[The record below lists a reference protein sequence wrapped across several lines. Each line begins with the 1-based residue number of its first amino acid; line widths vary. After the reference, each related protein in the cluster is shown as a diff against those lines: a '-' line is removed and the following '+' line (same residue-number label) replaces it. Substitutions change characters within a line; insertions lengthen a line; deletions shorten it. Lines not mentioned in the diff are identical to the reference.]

1 VAISSA
7 VGDATSSLGE
17 AIPDWIKTYTR
28 DHTAHI
34 VVVGVFLI
42 YPGIYHYIAQPD
54 KTTIAKLLFPSMTTM
69 VALFCVGLFAM
80 SFDFI
85 SGYTGYLSF
94 GHSMFFGMGAFVI
107 IGVKKQMF
115 GGIPV
120 LGWIPQDLPFMMI
133 LLITAILAA
142 ALALVMGAVSFRL
155 TGVYFAMI
163 TLGFAELATLLAEDF
178 FGQDGSTVPEYNPVN
193 DSGFVLEIGV
203 PYVDALTLPVGK
215 NALKGA
221 QGIFATLGGGNP
233 KQPIYV
239 GDIPVIGQILQV
251 LDFVPVLNGFIVA
264 NPQLTGTDLAFY
276 LVGGTVLVCYFI
288 MQRIIHSPFG
298 RVMIA
303 IRENEE
309 RAEAIGYN
317 TFIYKMGAFAI
328 SAFFGSVAGSL
339 YIAYERIGVPQT
351 EFGVISRA
359 GEALLATIIGG
370 IGTLAGPFFG
380 YLFDKNLRE
389 FFGEIGSNGF
399 EAYLAANFPGIL
411 NTQLPGTSVQEII
424 SIWVSGNGGFYIG
437 IVFVFFILFIPG
449 GLLGTLRLALGG
461 KVAKTFPD
469 WVSNRID
476 GLKTRING

>member
-1 VAISSA
+1 VKRRWAAISSA
-7 VGDATSSLGE
+7 VSQVGNAF
-17 AIPDWIKTYTR
+17 PDWVRTYAR
-28 DHTAHI
+28 DHTIHAI
-34 VVVGVFLI
+34 VVGLLLI
-42 YPGIYHYIAQPD
+42 YPGIYHFVSGSQG
-54 KTTIAKLLFPSMTTM
+54 TTFGKLLLPSMTTM
-69 VALFCVGLFAM
+69 VALFCVALFAI

-94 GHSMFFGMGAFVI
+94 GHSLFFGMGAFVI

-120 LGWIPQDLPFMMI
+120 LGWMPQDLPFMMI
-133 LLITAILAA
+133 LLITAVLAA
-142 ALALVMGAVSFRL
+142 VIALLMGAVSFRL

-163 TLGFAELATLLAEDF
+163 TLGFAELATLIAEDF
-178 FGQDGSTVPEYNPVN
+178 FGQTGSTVREYTAH
-193 DSGFVLEIGV
+193 DGSGYILEIGI

-215 NALKGA
+215 NVLKGG
-221 QGIFATLGGGNP
+221 QGIFAGPENP
-233 KQPIYV
+233 AQPIFV
-239 GDIPVIGQILQV
+239 GDIPVIGQLFDLLNLI
-251 LDFVPVLNGFIVA
+251 PVLNSYIVP
-264 NPQLTGTDLAFY
+264 NPQLTGTTLSFY
-276 LVGGTVLVCYFI
+276 LIGGTVLVCYLI

-317 TFIYKMGAFAI
+317 TFVYKMGAFAI

-339 YIAYERIGVPQT
+339 YMAYERIGVPQS

-389 FFGEIGSNGF
+389 FFGEIGNNGF
-399 EAYLAANFPGIL
+399 EQFLETNFPGII

-424 SIWVSGNGGFYIG
+424 GIWVSGNGGLYIG

-469 WVSNRID
+469 WVGRRVSSLRARIS
-476 GLKTRING
+476 G

>member
-1 VAISSA
+1 MAISSA
-7 VGDATSSLGE
+7 VGDATSSLGN
-17 AIPDWIKTYTR
+17 AIPGWLKQYAR
-28 DHTAHI
+28 DHTAHML
-34 VVVGVFLI
+34 VVAVLLV
-42 YPGIYHYIAQPD
+42 YPGIYHFVAQGNG
-54 KTTIAKLLFPSMTTM
+54 TTLGKLLLPSMTTM

-94 GHSMFFGMGAFVI
+94 GHSMFFGMGAFI
-107 IGVKKQMF
+107 IVGVKKQMF
-115 GGIPV
+115 EGIPI
-120 LGWIPQDLPFMMI
+120 LGWIPQDMPFMMI
-133 LLITAILAA
+133 LLISALLAA
-142 ALALVMGAVSFRL
+142 VLALLMGAVSFRL

-163 TLGFAELATLLAEDF
+163 TLGFAELATLIAEDF
-178 FGQDGSTVPEYNPVN
+178 FGQSGSTVPEYNPVN
-193 DSGFVLEIGV
+193 ESGYVLEIGI

-215 NALKGA
+215 NVLKGG
-221 QGIFATLGGGNP
+221 QGIFAGSANP
-233 KQPIYV
+233 AEPILV
-239 GDIPVIGQILQV
+239 GDIPIIGQILQL
-251 LDFVPVLNGFIVA
+251 LDFIPVLNNFIVA
-264 NPQLTGTDLAFY
+264 NPQLDGTALSFY
-276 LVGGTVLVCYFI
+276 LIGGTVLVSYFI

-298 RVMIA
+298 RVMVA

-399 EAYLAANFPGIL
+399 EAFLKTNFPGIL
-411 NTQLPGTSVQEII
+411 TVQLPGTSVQEII
-424 SIWVSGNGGFYIG
+424 SIWVSGNGGLYIG

-461 KVAKTFPD
+461 KVSKTFPG
-469 WVSNRID
+469 WVSRRVD
-476 GLKTRING
+476 GLRTRING

>member
-1 VAISSA
+1 MAISSA
-7 VGDATSSLGE
+7 VGDAASSLGD
-17 AIPDWIKTYTR
+17 AVPGWIKQYAR
-28 DHTAHI
+28 DHTVHML
-34 VVVGVFLI
+34 VVAVLLV
-42 YPGIYHYIAQPD
+42 YPGVYHFIAQPERA
-54 KTTIAKLLFPSMTTM
+54 TIGKLLFPSMTTM
-69 VALFCVGLFAM
+69 VTLFAVALFAM

-107 IGVKKQMF
+107 IGVKQQMF
-115 GGIPV
+115 DGIPI
-120 LGWIPQDLPFMMI
+120 LGWIPQGLPFMMI
-133 LLITAILAA
+133 LLISAVLAA
-142 ALALVMGAVSFRL
+142 VLALLMGAVSFRL

-163 TLGFAELATLLAEDF
+163 TLGFAELATLIAEDF
-178 FGQDGSTVPEYNPVN
+178 FGQSGSTVPEFNPVN
-193 DSGFVLEIGV
+193 ESGYVLEIGI
-203 PYVDALTLPVGK
+203 PYVEALTLPVGR
-215 NALKGA
+215 NVLKGG
-221 QGIFATLGGGNP
+221 QGIFAGSANP
-233 KQPIYV
+233 AQPIYV
-239 GDIPVIGQILQV
+239 GDIPVIGQIFQI
-251 LDFVPVLNGFIVA
+251 LDFIPVLNNFIVA
-264 NPQLTGTDLAFY
+264 NPQLDGTTLSFY
-276 LVGGTVLVCYFI
+276 LIGGTVLVCYFI

-339 YIAYERIGVPQT
+339 YIAYERIGVPQS

-380 YLFDKNLRE
+380 YLFDMNLRE

-399 EAYLAANFPGIL
+399 EAYLSANFPGII

-424 SIWVSGNGGFYIG
+424 SIWVSGNGGLYIG

-449 GLLGTLRLALGG
+449 GLLGTIRLALGG
-461 KVAKTFPD
+461 KVAKTFPA
-469 WVSNRID
+469 WVSRRID
-476 GLKTRING
+476 GLKARING